1 MVNSLK
7 FIFSAFCLLIKN
19 PSLSIKPNIFSL
31 FTILSPK
38 AIGVLVFAGFVDNFY
53 SIGLNTVIGYSSYG
67 FLSGTILMLV
77 FAYTVRFQ
85 AVGYGSLRSG
95 ITQIPQNLVDASYIM
110 GNPFNETMR

>member
-1 MVNSLK
+1 ML
-7 FIFSAFCLLIKN
+7 
-19 PSLSIKPNIFSL
+19 
-31 FTILSPK
+31 

-95 ITQIPQNLVDASYIM
+95 ITQISQNLVDAS
-110 GNPFNETMR
+110 